1 MDVSDRSDF
10 SGVSSRAIV
19 APWVTLGAGVKVHA
33 FAIVGRLPDESPAL
47 ARQPRRVKQLHIGAG
62 TVIGPHAVVYGGS
75 AIGENCL
82 IGDFASVREGCKIG
96 DRVVVGRYAA
106 IGYDCEIADDVR
118 FQDQT
123 NLVGGARVGKGCF
136 FGIGVVTSNDR
147 RVDLADYHYPGA
159 SAPVFGERVMV
170 GSGANIVAGAHV
182 GDDALIAAGAVIVDD
197 VPAGHV
203 MMGPAAERRMVILR
217 TGRKQGMAAE

>member
-1 MDVSDRSDF
+1 MAPDSDF
-10 SGVSSRAIV
+10 SGVNSRAIV
-19 APWVTLGAGVKVHA
+19 APWVVLGPGVKIHP
-33 FAIVGRLPDESPAL
+33 FAIVGRLPDESAAL
-47 ARQPRRVKQLHIGAG
+47 ARRPSRIRELHIGAG
-62 TVIGPHAVVYGGS
+62 TVVGPHAVIYGGS
-75 AIGENCL
+75 TIGENCL
-82 IGDFASVREGCKIG
+82 IGDFASVREGCRIG

-123 NLVGGARVGKGCF
+123 NLVGGSRVGTGCF

-159 SAPVFGERVMV
+159 SAPQFGERVMV
-170 GSGANIVAGAHV
+170 GSGANIVAGVHI
-182 GDDALIAAGAVIVDD
+182 GDGALIAAGAVIVDD

-203 MMGPAAERRMVILR
+203 MMGTPAVRRLAPA
-217 TGRKQGMAAE
+217 G